1 MATTSASELHEL
13 EEEET
18 PDGLERSGGDANDD
32 AETIPQ
38 PPHVSELPAVG
49 GASEDYAE
57 DEDDDDDDDAQDD
70 ENRVPSQ
77 DELDAEN
84 PVIAS
89 QMELIK
95 NSTPSTALEVA
106 YHETLLRKEAHITR
120 LTLEYVS
127 TSNI

>member
-1 MATTSASELHEL
+1 MAATSASELHEL

-18 PDGLERSGGDANDD
+18 PDGLERSGGEANGD

-38 PPHVSELPAVG
+38 PHISELPAVG

-57 DEDDDDDDDAQDD
+57 DEDDDEDDDAQDE

-77 DELDAEN
+77 DDLDAEN
-84 PVIAS
+84 PLIAS